1 MSIATATQD
10 VLTQLQERIQ
20 ADVRAFHGE
29 LPERYSIP
37 WRAYSAG
44 LAEWQTIATQNHSN
58 LLRLPPKISDPNP
71 ITTIFS
77 GRD

>member
-20 ADVRAFHGE
+20 ADVRAFQGE
-29 LPERYSIP
+29 LPERYSIA
-37 WRAYSAG
+37 WRAYLAG
-44 LAEWQTIATQNHSN
+44 LAEWGVIDFETQGKLIAILPKVSEPDPVESI
-58 LLRLPPKISDPNP
+58 LL
-71 ITTIFS
+71 